1 MQEMTSHAA
10 NRDNTKEQE
19 KWQGYLRT
27 DYAQMQEELGEIDSN
42 QTQPNDSI
50 QALRIHIDSELEST
64 IQELGELQAQ
74 LPKEQSASLFQQC
87 ADNALNAVV
96 GHFGLAAAVL
106 DSKDGGNVNTT
117 HNVRQGIY
125 ANDKERQRYEQREA
139 YDTNK
144 YHDKGVSKEKS
155 IYKTIN
161 EQQGELKKQ
170 GKLIDYT
177 TGKKLGINEDV
188 NLDHKV
194 AAKTIHDDRARVLA
208 EVDGTKIANTES
220 NLAMINKTINQS
232 KQDKTAQEF
241 VEYRHKKIAELEQKR
256 ERNGSLSDSE
266 QNKLDRLKEINDEQ
280 FIAEYEGS
288 QRDIDR
294 AVDKAYYT
302 SSKPYK
308 EAVLTGAKDA
318 GKMALHSVI
327 GIVLHDLIKGMMIEI
342 KILVKEFGNE
352 SFKEIFTR
360 FKNRLQTIWEDL
372 KAKWKDII
380 AGSLESAILS
390 FFSNIIVFVINT
402 IFTTLKKIVQIIR
415 AGFNSLYQAIK
426 ILVNPPKDMPK
437 DEVMRE
443 AAKVLVSGLI
453 SATTMLG
460 AAAMTEMLEGLCP
473 ALKTVRLPFAENETI
488 LGAVAL
494 CLTAALGAILST
506 IAIYYIDK
514 WASDSKESRLQLQI
528 MGKSGE
534 LVQLKVAQSW
544 FVLHDAWQF
553 TLGITQSTINKI
565 NEAQEAIAKSSQ
577 ETKESF
583 NDVDSAM
590 AKLRAFRM
598 QHN

>member
-1 MQEMTSHAA
+1 MTSHAA
-10 NRDNTKEQE
+10 NRDSTKEQE

-27 DYAQMQEELGEIDSN
+27 DYAQMKKELEQIEQAQVSAS
-42 QTQPNDSI
+42 DSI
-50 QALRIHIDSELEST
+50 QALRIQIDNELEST
-64 IQELGELQAQ
+64 INELGELQAQ

-125 ANDKERQRYEQREA
+125 ASDKERQRYEQREA

-144 YHDKGVSKEKS
+144 YHQGK
-155 IYKTIN
+155 YRTIN
-161 EQQGELKKQ
+161 NQYKKIKEQGELT
-170 GKLIDYT
+170 DYM
-177 TGKKLGINEDV
+177 TGQRLAPNADTE
-188 NLDHKV
+188 LDHIV

-220 NLAMINKTINQS
+220 NLAMTDSSLNRMK
-232 KQDKTAQEF
+232 KDKTAQEF
-241 VEYRHKKIAELEQKR
+241 IQRRDERLEAIAKNQQKRGYLTESEQK
-256 ERNGSLSDSE
+256 ELA
-266 QNKLDRLKEINDEQ
+266 KLEKQKQINDEQ

-453 SATTMLG
+453 AATTMLG

-534 LVQLKVAQSW
+534 IVQLKTAQSW
-544 FVLHDAWQF
+544 LVLHDAWQF
-553 TLGITQSTINKI
+553 TLSITQSTINKI

-583 NDVDSAM
+583 SDVDSTM
-590 AKLRAFRM
+590 AKLRAFRA

>member
-10 NRDNTKEQE
+10 NRDSTKEQE

-27 DYAQMQEELGEIDSN
+27 DYAQMQDKLEQIEQAQVSAS
-42 QTQPNDSI
+42 DSI

-125 ANDKERQRYEQREA
+125 ASDKERQRYEQRGDYDSKA
-139 YDTNK
+139 YHSDENYIAINK
-144 YHDKGVSKEKS
+144 
-155 IYKTIN
+155 
-161 EQQGELKKQ
+161 QQGNLKEQ
-170 GKLIDYT
+170 GKLTDYM
-177 TGKKLGINEDV
+177 TGQQLAPNAKTD
-188 NLDHKV
+188 LDHKV

-220 NLAMINKTINQS
+220 NLAMTDSSLNRMK
-232 KQDKTAQEF
+232 KDKTAQEF
-241 VEYRHKKIAELEQKR
+241 IQRRDERLEAIAKNQQKRGYLTESEQK
-256 ERNGSLSDSE
+256 ELA
-266 QNKLDRLKEINDEQ
+266 KLEKQKQINDEQ
-280 FIAEYEGS
+280 FIAECE
-288 QRDIDR
+288 RAKKDIDR

-415 AGFNSLYQAIK
+415 AGFNSLYKAIK

-453 SATTMLG
+453 AATTMLG
-460 AAAMTEMLEGLCP
+460 AAALGKMIETTFPFL
-473 ALKTVRLPFAENETI
+473 ALPLPFTEGETI
-488 LGAVAL
+488 ASAAGL

-534 LVQLKVAQSW
+534 LVQLKTAQSW

-553 TLGITQSTINKI
+553 TLSIAESTINKI

-583 NDVDSAM
+583 DDLDSTM

>member
-1 MQEMTSHAA
+1 MQPQER
-10 NRDNTKEQE
+10 NPYNTRHNIET
-19 KWQGYLRT
+19 WQDYLRT
-27 DYAQMQEELGEIDSN
+27 DYAQMQDELGEIDRN

-106 DSKDGGNVNTT
+106 DSKDGGNVTTT
-117 HNVRQGIY
+117 HNFEQGITATKDDAAKY
-125 ANDKERQRYEQREA
+125 EHYKSNQEGVWREVRKQEGYDSPLPAMRKETFKTQDKVYDEYTGKELPKDGRAQIDHIVSAKEIDSDPRTHLFLSQEERAKLATNEKNLAWTDGGLNNSKDKHKMGEWLERADKKGGTKADRFGVDREKALAKDKEARDHKDSTLMKAQ
-139 YDTNK
+139 
-144 YHDKGVSKEKS
+144 
-155 IYKTIN
+155 I
-161 EQQGELKKQ
+161 KKQ
-170 GKLIDYT
+170 GTEI
-177 TGKKLGINEDV
+177 
-188 NLDHKV
+188 
-194 AAKTIHDDRARVLA
+194 LA
-208 EVDGTKIANTES
+208 
-220 NLAMINKTINQS
+220 
-232 KQDKTAQEF
+232 
-241 VEYRHKKIAELEQKR
+241 
-256 ERNGSLSDSE
+256 
-266 QNKLDRLKEINDEQ
+266 
-280 FIAEYEGS
+280 
-288 QRDIDR
+288 
-294 AVDKAYYT
+294 
-302 SSKPYK
+302 
-308 EAVLTGAKDA
+308 TGAKDA

-390 FFSNIIVFVINT
+390 FFSNILVFVINT

-415 AGFNSLYQAIK
+415 AGFNSLYKAIK

-453 SATTMLG
+453 AATTMLG

-534 LVQLKVAQSW
+534 IVQLKVAQSW

-583 NDVDSAM
+583 SDVDSAM

>member
-10 NRDNTKEQE
+10 NRDSTKEQE

-27 DYAQMQEELGEIDSN
+27 DYAQMQDELEQIEQAQVSAS
-42 QTQPNDSI
+42 DSI
-50 QALRIHIDSELEST
+50 QALRIHIDSEIEST

-106 DSKDGGNVNTT
+106 DSKDGGNVTTT
-117 HNVRQGIY
+117 HNFEQGITATKDDAAKY
-125 ANDKERQRYEQREA
+125 EHYKSNQEGVWREVRKQEGYDSPLPAMRKETFKTQDKVYDEYTGKELPKDRRAQIDHIVSAKEIDSDPRTHLFLSQEERAKLATNEKNLAWTDGGLNDSKDKHKMGEWLERADKKGGTKADRFGVDREKALAKDKEARDHKDSTLMKAQ
-139 YDTNK
+139 
-144 YHDKGVSKEKS
+144 
-155 IYKTIN
+155 I
-161 EQQGELKKQ
+161 KKQ
-170 GKLIDYT
+170 GTEI
-177 TGKKLGINEDV
+177 
-188 NLDHKV
+188 
-194 AAKTIHDDRARVLA
+194 LA
-208 EVDGTKIANTES
+208 
-220 NLAMINKTINQS
+220 
-232 KQDKTAQEF
+232 
-241 VEYRHKKIAELEQKR
+241 
-256 ERNGSLSDSE
+256 
-266 QNKLDRLKEINDEQ
+266 
-280 FIAEYEGS
+280 
-288 QRDIDR
+288 
-294 AVDKAYYT
+294 
-302 SSKPYK
+302 
-308 EAVLTGAKDA
+308 TGAKDA

-534 LVQLKVAQSW
+534 IVQLKTAQSW
-544 FVLHDAWQF
+544 LVLHDAWQF
-553 TLGITQSTINKI
+553 TLSITQSTINKI

-583 NDVDSAM
+583 NDVDSTM
-590 AKLRAFRM
+590 AKLRAFRA

>member
-10 NRDNTKEQE
+10 NRDSTKEQE

-27 DYAQMQEELGEIDSN
+27 DYAQMQDELEQIEQAQVSAS
-42 QTQPNDSI
+42 DSI
-50 QALRIHIDSELEST
+50 QALRIHIDSEIEST

-125 ANDKERQRYEQREA
+125 ANDKERQRYEQRGDYDSKA
-139 YDTNK
+139 YHSDENYIAINK
-144 YHDKGVSKEKS
+144 
-155 IYKTIN
+155 
-161 EQQGELKKQ
+161 QQGNLKEQ
-170 GKLIDYT
+170 GKLTDYM
-177 TGKKLGINEDV
+177 TGQQLAPNAKTD
-188 NLDHKV
+188 LDHKV

-220 NLAMINKTINQS
+220 NLAMTDSSLNRMK
-232 KQDKTAQEF
+232 KDKTAQEF
-241 VEYRHKKIAELEQKR
+241 IQRRDERLEAIAKNQQKRGYLTESEQK
-256 ERNGSLSDSE
+256 ELA
-266 QNKLDRLKEINDEQ
+266 KLEKQKQINDEQ

-534 LVQLKVAQSW
+534 IVQLKTAQSW
-544 FVLHDAWQF
+544 LVLHDAWQF
-553 TLGITQSTINKI
+553 TLSITQSTINKI

-583 NDVDSAM
+583 NDVDSTM

>member
-1 MQEMTSHAA
+1 MQEHITLEEF
-10 NRDNTKEQE
+10 KQE
-19 KWQGYLRT
+19 YLRT
-27 DYAQMQEELGEIDSN
+27 DYAQMQEELEQIEQAQVSAS
-42 QTQPNDSI
+42 DSI

-106 DSKDGGNVNTT
+106 DSKDGGNVTTT
-117 HNVRQGIY
+117 HNFEQGITATKDDAAKY
-125 ANDKERQRYEQREA
+125 EHYKSNQEGVWREVRKQEGYDSPLPAMRKETFKTQDKVYDEYTGKELPKDRRAQIDHIVSAKEIDSDPRTHLFLSQEERAKLATNEKNLAWTDGGLNDSKDKHKMGEWLERADKKGGTKADRFGVDREKALAKDKEARDHKDSTLMKAQ
-139 YDTNK
+139 
-144 YHDKGVSKEKS
+144 
-155 IYKTIN
+155 I
-161 EQQGELKKQ
+161 KKQ
-170 GKLIDYT
+170 GTEI
-177 TGKKLGINEDV
+177 
-188 NLDHKV
+188 
-194 AAKTIHDDRARVLA
+194 LA
-208 EVDGTKIANTES
+208 
-220 NLAMINKTINQS
+220 
-232 KQDKTAQEF
+232 
-241 VEYRHKKIAELEQKR
+241 
-256 ERNGSLSDSE
+256 
-266 QNKLDRLKEINDEQ
+266 
-280 FIAEYEGS
+280 
-288 QRDIDR
+288 
-294 AVDKAYYT
+294 
-302 SSKPYK
+302 
-308 EAVLTGAKDA
+308 TGAKDA

-415 AGFNSLYQAIK
+415 AGFNSLYKAVK

-453 SATTMLG
+453 AATTMLG
-460 AAAMTEMLEGLCP
+460 AAALTEMLEGLCP

-494 CLTAALGAILST
+494 CLTAALGAVLGT

-544 FVLHDAWQF
+544 FVLHDAWQL
-553 TLGITQSTINKI
+553 TLGITESTINKL
-565 NEAQEAIAKSSQ
+565 NEAQAAIAKSSQ

-583 NDVDSAM
+583 DDLNSTM
-590 AKLRAFRM
+590 AQLRAFRA

>member
-27 DYAQMQEELGEIDSN
+27 DYAQMQDELEQIEQAQVSAS
-42 QTQPNDSI
+42 DSI

-125 ANDKERQRYEQREA
+125 ASDKERQRYEQRGDYDSKA
-139 YDTNK
+139 YHSDENYIAINK
-144 YHDKGVSKEKS
+144 
-155 IYKTIN
+155 
-161 EQQGELKKQ
+161 QQGNLKEQ
-170 GKLIDYT
+170 GKLTDYM
-177 TGKKLGINEDV
+177 TGQQLAPNAKTD
-188 NLDHKV
+188 LDHKV

-220 NLAMINKTINQS
+220 NLAMTDSSLNRMK
-232 KQDKTAQEF
+232 KDKTAQEF
-241 VEYRHKKIAELEQKR
+241 IQRRDERLEAIAKNQQKRGYLTESEQK
-256 ERNGSLSDSE
+256 ELA
-266 QNKLDRLKEINDEQ
+266 KLEKQKQINDEQ
-280 FIAEYEGS
+280 FIAECE
-288 QRDIDR
+288 RAKKDIDR

-453 SATTMLG
+453 AATTMLG
-460 AAAMTEMLEGLCP
+460 AAAMGKMIETTFPFL
-473 ALKTVRLPFAENETI
+473 ALPLPFTEGETI
-488 LGAVAL
+488 ASAAEL

-534 LVQLKVAQSW
+534 IVQLKTAQNW

-583 NDVDSAM
+583 NDLDSTM

>member
-10 NRDNTKEQE
+10 NRDSTKEQE
-19 KWQGYLRT
+19 KWQSYLRT
-27 DYAQMQEELGEIDSN
+27 DYAQMQDELEQIEQAQVSAS
-42 QTQPNDSI
+42 DSI

-106 DSKDGGNVNTT
+106 DSKDGGNVTTT
-117 HNVRQGIY
+117 HNFEQGITATKDDAAKY
-125 ANDKERQRYEQREA
+125 EHYKSNQEGVWREVRKQEGYDSPLPAMRKETFKTQDKVYDEYTGKELPKDRRAQIDHIVSAKEIDSDPRTHLFLSQEERAKLATNEKNLAWTDGGLNDSKDKHKMGEWLERADKKGGTKADRFGVDREKALAKDKEARDHKDSTLMKAQ
-139 YDTNK
+139 
-144 YHDKGVSKEKS
+144 
-155 IYKTIN
+155 I
-161 EQQGELKKQ
+161 KKQ
-170 GKLIDYT
+170 GTEI
-177 TGKKLGINEDV
+177 
-188 NLDHKV
+188 
-194 AAKTIHDDRARVLA
+194 LA
-208 EVDGTKIANTES
+208 
-220 NLAMINKTINQS
+220 
-232 KQDKTAQEF
+232 
-241 VEYRHKKIAELEQKR
+241 
-256 ERNGSLSDSE
+256 
-266 QNKLDRLKEINDEQ
+266 
-280 FIAEYEGS
+280 
-288 QRDIDR
+288 
-294 AVDKAYYT
+294 
-302 SSKPYK
+302 
-308 EAVLTGAKDA
+308 TGAKDT

-415 AGFNSLYQAIK
+415 AGFNSLYKAIK

-453 SATTMLG
+453 AATTMLG
-460 AAAMTEMLEGLCP
+460 AAALGEMIKTTFPFL
-473 ALKTVRLPFAENETI
+473 ALPLPFTEGETI
-488 LGAVAL
+488 ASAVAL

-583 NDVDSAM
+583 SDVDSAM
-590 AKLRAFRM
+590 AKLRAFRA

>member
-10 NRDNTKEQE
+10 NRDSTKEQE

-27 DYAQMQEELGEIDSN
+27 DYAQMQDELEQIEQAQVSAS
-42 QTQPNDSI
+42 DSI
-50 QALRIHIDSELEST
+50 QALRIHIDSEIEST

-125 ANDKERQRYEQREA
+125 ASDKERQRYEQREA

-144 YHDKGVSKEKS
+144 YHQGK
-155 IYKTIN
+155 YRTIN
-161 EQQGELKKQ
+161 NQYKKIKEQGELT
-170 GKLIDYT
+170 DYM
-177 TGKKLGINEDV
+177 TGQRLAPNADTE
-188 NLDHKV
+188 LDHIV

-208 EVDGTKIANTES
+208 EVDGTKLANTES
-220 NLAMINKTINQS
+220 NLKMTDADLNNK
-232 KQDKTAQEF
+232 KRAKTAQEF
-241 VEYRHKKIAELEQKR
+241 IQNRDERLEAIAKNQQKRGYLTESEQK
-256 ERNGSLSDSE
+256 ELA
-266 QNKLDRLKEINDEQ
+266 KLEKQKQINDEQ

-415 AGFNSLYQAIK
+415 AGFNSLYKAIK

-453 SATTMLG
+453 AATTMLG

-534 LVQLKVAQSW
+534 IVQLKTAQSW
-544 FVLHDAWQF
+544 LVLHDAWQF
-553 TLGITQSTINKI
+553 TLSITQSTINKI

-583 NDVDSAM
+583 NDVDSTM
-590 AKLRAFRM
+590 AKLRAFRA

>member
-1 MQEMTSHAA
+1 MTSHAA
-10 NRDNTKEQE
+10 NRDSTKEQE

-27 DYAQMQEELGEIDSN
+27 DYAQMQDELEQIEQAQVSA
-42 QTQPNDSI
+42 NDSI
-50 QALRIHIDSELEST
+50 QALRIQIDSEIEST

-125 ANDKERQRYEQREA
+125 ASDKERQRYEQRGDYDSKA
-139 YDTNK
+139 YHSDENYIAINK
-144 YHDKGVSKEKS
+144 
-155 IYKTIN
+155 
-161 EQQGELKKQ
+161 QQGNLKEQ
-170 GKLIDYT
+170 GKLTDYM
-177 TGKKLGINEDV
+177 TGQQLAPNAKTD
-188 NLDHKV
+188 LDHKV

-220 NLAMINKTINQS
+220 NLAMTDSSLNRMK
-232 KQDKTAQEF
+232 KDKTAQEF
-241 VEYRHKKIAELEQKR
+241 IQRRDERLEAIAKNQQKRGYLTESEQK
-256 ERNGSLSDSE
+256 ELA
-266 QNKLDRLKEINDEQ
+266 KLEKQKQINDEQ
-280 FIAEYEGS
+280 FIAECE
-288 QRDIDR
+288 RAKKDIDR

-426 ILVNPPKDMPK
+426 ILVKPPKDMPK

-453 SATTMLG
+453 AATTMLG
-460 AAAMTEMLEGLCP
+460 AAALGKMIETTFPFL
-473 ALKTVRLPFAENETI
+473 ALPLPFTEEETI
-488 LGAVAL
+488 ASAVGL
-494 CLTAALGAILST
+494 CLTATLGAVLST

-534 LVQLKVAQSW
+534 LVQLKTAQSW

-583 NDVDSAM
+583 NDADSTM
-590 AKLRAFRM
+590 AKLRAFRA

>member
-1 MQEMTSHAA
+1 MQS
-10 NRDNTKEQE
+10 QE
-19 KWQGYLRT
+19 NISYNASQEELEIGKTYSRT
-27 DYAQMQEELGEIDSN
+27 DYKQMQDELDEVERN
-42 QTQPNDSI
+42 QIQPNDSMR
-50 QALRIHIDSELEST
+50 ALRIHIDSELEST

-74 LPKEQSASLFQQC
+74 LPKEQSANLFQQC

-125 ANDKERQRYEQREA
+125 ASDKERQRYEQRGDYDSKA
-139 YDTNK
+139 YHSDENYIAINK
-144 YHDKGVSKEKS
+144 
-155 IYKTIN
+155 
-161 EQQGELKKQ
+161 QQGNLKEQ
-170 GKLIDYT
+170 GKLTDYM
-177 TGKKLGINEDV
+177 TGQQLAPNAKTD
-188 NLDHKV
+188 LDHKV

-220 NLAMINKTINQS
+220 NLAMTDSSLNRMK
-232 KQDKTAQEF
+232 KDKTAQEF
-241 VEYRHKKIAELEQKR
+241 IQRRDERLEAIAKNQQKRGYLTESEQK
-256 ERNGSLSDSE
+256 ELA
-266 QNKLDRLKEINDEQ
+266 KLEKQKQINDEQ

-342 KILVKEFGNE
+342 KVLVKEFGNE

-360 FKNRLQTIWEDL
+360 FKNRLQKIWEDL
-372 KAKWKDII
+372 KVKWKDII

-415 AGFNSLYQAIK
+415 AGFNSLYKAVK
-426 ILVNPPKDMPK
+426 ILVKPPKDMPK
-437 DEVMRE
+437 EDVMRE

-453 SATTMLG
+453 AATTMLG
-460 AAAMTEMLEGLCP
+460 AAALGKMMEGSFPFL
-473 ALKTVRLPFAENETI
+473 ALPLPFTEGETI
-488 LGAVAL
+488 ASAAGL

-514 WASDSKESRLQLQI
+514 WASDSKESRVQLQI

-534 LVQLKVAQSW
+534 IVQLKTAQSW

-583 NDVDSAM
+583 NDLDSTM

>member
-1 MQEMTSHAA
+1 MQS
-10 NRDNTKEQE
+10 QE
-19 KWQGYLRT
+19 NISYNASQEELEIGKTYSRT
-27 DYAQMQEELGEIDSN
+27 DYKQMQDELDEVERN
-42 QTQPNDSI
+42 QIQPNDSMR
-50 QALRIHIDSELEST
+50 ALRIHIDSELEST

-74 LPKEQSASLFQQC
+74 LPKEQSANLFQQC

-125 ANDKERQRYEQREA
+125 ASDKERQRYEQRGDYDSKA
-139 YDTNK
+139 YHSDENYIAINK
-144 YHDKGVSKEKS
+144 
-155 IYKTIN
+155 
-161 EQQGELKKQ
+161 QQGNLKEQ
-170 GKLIDYT
+170 GKLTDYM
-177 TGKKLGINEDV
+177 TGQQLAPNAKTD
-188 NLDHKV
+188 LDHKV

-220 NLAMINKTINQS
+220 NLAMTDSSLNRMK
-232 KQDKTAQEF
+232 KDKTAQEF
-241 VEYRHKKIAELEQKR
+241 IQRRDERLEAIAKNQQKRGYLTESEQK
-256 ERNGSLSDSE
+256 ELA
-266 QNKLDRLKEINDEQ
+266 KLEKQKQINDEQ

-342 KILVKEFGNE
+342 KVLVKEFGNE

-360 FKNRLQTIWEDL
+360 FKNRLQKIWEDL
-372 KAKWKDII
+372 KVKWKDII

-415 AGFNSLYQAIK
+415 AGFNSLYKAVK
-426 ILVNPPKDMPK
+426 ILVKPPKDMPK
-437 DEVMRE
+437 EDVMRE

-453 SATTMLG
+453 AATTMLG
-460 AAAMTEMLEGLCP
+460 AAALGKMMEGSFPFL
-473 ALKTVRLPFAENETI
+473 ALPLPFTEGETI
-488 LGAVAL
+488 ASAAGL

-534 LVQLKVAQSW
+534 IVQLKTAQSW

-583 NDVDSAM
+583 NDLDSTM